1 MPNTQDGIFGWK
13 QSSERHKVV
22 VVVNDVIDIRER
34 IEKIREAVENN
45 PVGQTGTDTIVP
57 VSSTIELDTIVAENQ
72 RQLKADINTEMLQS
86 PKIEMPAQIQS
97 SSLEKQP
104 SSYPSIKLDIS
115 NQSRN
120 LGLYAMLAK
129 KMADSSQ
136 LIVSLCTGIFCCLP
150 NQLCAETISK
160 MMLTIIASF

>member
-1 MPNTQDGIFGWK
+1 M
-13 QSSERHKVV
+13 V

-86 PKIEMPAQIQS
+86 PKIEMPEQIQS
-97 SSLEKQP
+97 SSREKQQ

-120 LGLYAMLAK
+120 LGLYAML
-129 KMADSSQ
+129 SIQ
-136 LIVSLCTGIFCCLP
+136 ILTNIVLISLIYRMGL
-150 NQLCAETISK
+150 
-160 MMLTIIASF
+160 

>member
-1 MPNTQDGIFGWK
+1 M
-13 QSSERHKVV
+13 V

-86 PKIEMPAQIQS
+86 SKIETPVQIQS
-97 SSLEKQP
+97 PSREKQQ

-120 LGLYAMLAK
+120 FGLYAMLAI
-129 KMADSSQ
+129 Q
-136 LIVSLCTGIFCCLP
+136 ILTNIVLISLIYRMGL
-150 NQLCAETISK
+150 
-160 MMLTIIASF
+160 

>member
-1 MPNTQDGIFGWK
+1 MQRLCQTWGTVIFIWK
-13 QSSERHKVV
+13 QSYEKNKVV

-86 PKIEMPAQIQS
+86 PKIEIPAQIQS
-97 SSLEKQP
+97 SSREKQQ

-120 LGLYAMLAK
+120 LGLYAMLAI
-129 KMADSSQ
+129 Q
-136 LIVSLCTGIFCCLP
+136 ILTNIVLISLIYRMGL
-150 NQLCAETISK
+150 
-160 MMLTIIASF
+160 

>member
-57 VSSTIELDTIVAENQ
+57 VSSTIELDTVVAENQ

-97 SSLEKQP
+97 LSLEKQP

-120 LGLYAMLAK
+120 LGLYAMLAIQILTNIALIFLMYR
-129 KMADSSQ
+129 MA
-136 LIVSLCTGIFCCLP
+136 L
-150 NQLCAETISK
+150 
-160 MMLTIIASF
+160 

>member
-1 MPNTQDGIFGWK
+1 MSVATIMPNIGNGILIWK
-13 QSSERHKVV
+13 ESFEKQKVV

-97 SSLEKQP
+97 SSREKQQ

-120 LGLYAMLAK
+120 LGLYAMLVI
-129 KMADSSQ
+129 Q
-136 LIVSLCTGIFCCLP
+136 ILTNIVLIFLIYRMGL
-150 NQLCAETISK
+150 
-160 MMLTIIASF
+160 

>member
-1 MPNTQDGIFGWK
+1 MRCNDYAKHRERLYLFGNNPFEK
-13 QSSERHKVV
+13 NKVV

-57 VSSTIELDTIVAENQ
+57 VSSTLELDTIVAENQ

-86 PKIEMPAQIQS
+86 PKIEIPAQIQS
-97 SSLEKQP
+97 SSREKQQ

-120 LGLYAMLAK
+120 LGLYAMLAI
-129 KMADSSQ
+129 Q
-136 LIVSLCTGIFCCLP
+136 ILTNIVLISLIYRMGL
-150 NQLCAETISK
+150 
-160 MMLTIIASF
+160 

>member
-1 MPNTQDGIFGWK
+1 M
-13 QSSERHKVV
+13 
-22 VVVNDVIDIRER
+22 VNDVIDIRER

-86 PKIEMPAQIQS
+86 PKIEIPAQIQS
-97 SSLEKQP
+97 SSREKQQ

-120 LGLYAMLAK
+120 LGLYAMLAI
-129 KMADSSQ
+129 Q
-136 LIVSLCTGIFCCLP
+136 ILTNIVLISLIYRIGL
-150 NQLCAETISK
+150 
-160 MMLTIIASF
+160 

>member
-1 MPNTQDGIFGWK
+1 M
-13 QSSERHKVV
+13 
-22 VVVNDVIDIRER
+22 IDIRER

-45 PVGQTGTDTIVP
+45 PVGQTDTDTIVP

-120 LGLYAMLAK
+120 LGLYAMLAIQILTNIALIFLMYR
-129 KMADSSQ
+129 MA
-136 LIVSLCTGIFCCLP
+136 L
-150 NQLCAETISK
+150 
-160 MMLTIIASF
+160 

>member
-1 MPNTQDGIFGWK
+1 M
-13 QSSERHKVV
+13 V

-86 PKIEMPAQIQS
+86 PKIEIPAQIQS
-97 SSLEKQP
+97 SSREKQQ

-120 LGLYAMLAK
+120 LGLYAMLAI
-129 KMADSSQ
+129 Q
-136 LIVSLCTGIFCCLP
+136 ILTNIVLISLIYRIGL
-150 NQLCAETISK
+150 
-160 MMLTIIASF
+160 